1 MSKIYTAEG
10 WVNWE
15 YLYSQTRLFCDVVGS
30 RGTGKTYGL
39 LKYAVENDLT
49 FILLRRLQSQIQ
61 TIAGGSESNPFSK
74 LNRDNDWTIQP
85 IRKSGQTCFYSTET
99 DEKGK
104 IKATGRCL
112 GYAMAL
118 STVSTIRGGDWSNV
132 DIIIFDEHIA
142 MIGERPI
149 KDEFNCFLHFVET
162 VNRNREL
169 LGQAPVKVFLLGN
182 ANQLCNPYYSGW
194 GFMKTA
200 LKMIR
205 GGQMLYRSKNGDRI
219 MVLLLNSPISKR
231 KKETALYQTENND
244 FIRNAIDN
252 AFFTDATNI
261 KSEKINGM
269 SHIVSVGDIGIY
281 RMKNGMYYVSETVQ
295 KNNYYNGQG
304 IELTMVRKRYCLFP
318 DLYLYGG
325 IQFENYDT
333 ELLFRAY
340 FNQE

>member
-1 MSKIYTAEG
+1 MSKIYDENG

-15 YLYSQTRLFCDVVGS
+15 YIYSQTRLFCDVVGS

-39 LKYAVENDLT
+39 LKYVIENDLT

-61 TIAGGSESNPFSK
+61 TIAGGTESNPFNK
-74 LNRDNDWTIQP
+74 LNHDNDWTIQP
-85 IRKSGQTCFYSTET
+85 IKKSGQTCFFQTET
-99 DEKGK
+99 DENGK
-104 IKATGRCL
+104 VRTVGKCL
-112 GYAMAL
+112 GYAMSL

-132 DIIIFDEHIA
+132 DVIIFDEHIP

-149 KDEFNCFLHFVET
+149 KDEFNSFLHFVET

-169 LGQAPVKVFLLGN
+169 TGSASVKCFLLGN

-194 GFMKTA
+194 RFMKTA

-205 GGQMLYRSKNGDRI
+205 GGQMVYRTPDGSRLMI
-219 MVLLLNSPISKR
+219 LLLNSPISER
-231 KKETALYQTENND
+231 KKETALYKTTNAD

-252 AFFTDATNI
+252 AFYVDATNV
-261 KSEKINGM
+261 KSEKIAGM
-269 SHIVSVGDIGIY
+269 SHIVSVGEIGIY
-281 RMKNGMYYVSETVQ
+281 RMKSGLFYVSETIQ
-295 KNNYYNGQG
+295 KNNYYQGQG
-304 IELTMVRKRYCLFP
+304 IELSMMRKRFCLLP
-318 DLYLYGG
+318 DVYLYGG
-325 IQFENYDT
+325 MQFENYDC